1 MALEAEFNT
10 VLLTFGKGGDE
21 VNAAVKAVKIWGG
34 TTLDSVLQLF
44 QEITADRERSGQIVV
59 KKDIDTIEC
68 ISRTKTERLK
78 LQGRSC
84 KIEVRMD
91 SDTDYTCNCIG
102 KFSFRM
108 VSSFDT
114 LKCIQ

>member
-10 VLLTFGKGGDE
+10 VLLTFGEGGDE
-21 VNAAVKAVKIWGG
+21 VNAAMKAVKIRGG

-44 QEITADRERSGQIVV
+44 QEITADRERSGQIVD

-78 LQGRSC
+78 LQEDHVKLRSEWTVTQ
-84 KIEVRMD
+84 ITHATVLA
-91 SDTDYTCNCIG
+91 
-102 KFSFRM
+102 SFPLGWS
-108 VSSFDT
+108 V
-114 LKCIQ
+114 LLIH

>member
-10 VLLTFGKGGDE
+10 VLLTFGEGGDE
-21 VNAAVKAVKIWGG
+21 VNAAMKAVKIRGG

-68 ISRTKTERLK
+68 ISRKTERLK
-78 LQGRSC
+78 LQEDHVKLRSEWTVTQ
-84 KIEVRMD
+84 ITHATVLA
-91 SDTDYTCNCIG
+91 
-102 KFSFRM
+102 SFPLGWS
-108 VSSFDT
+108 V
-114 LKCIQ
+114 LLIH